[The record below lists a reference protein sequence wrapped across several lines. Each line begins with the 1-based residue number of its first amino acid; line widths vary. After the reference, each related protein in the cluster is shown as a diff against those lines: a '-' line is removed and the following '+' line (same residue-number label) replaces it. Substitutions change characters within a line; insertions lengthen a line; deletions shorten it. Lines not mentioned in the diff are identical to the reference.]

1 MSHDFDERLR
11 RLAVSPPDRD
21 LDLLEPAVWSRV
33 SARRAERAEAAAV
46 RPFAAAGVAGALV
59 LGLVAGGLELDSSAS
74 SELAVFS
81 PHAALAPSTL
91 LGG

>member
-1 MSHDFDERLR
+1 MSHDLDDRLR

-59 LGLVAGGLELDSSAS
+59 FGLVAGGLSLQPSES